1 MPVPFKIY
9 AGFECNLKSVE
20 SDKVLTHK
28 LVCVD
33 DEFTKP
39 IFVFRGKNAAY
50 KFVEAILKDFGY
62 CKKIKKKYFSK
73 KLIMSEEE
81 EQFQL
86 SNTHLLHL

>member
-1 MPVPFKIY
+1 M
-9 AGFECNLKSVE
+9 
-20 SDKVLTHK
+20 KVLTHK

-33 DEFTKP
+33 NEFTKP
-39 IFVFRGKNAAY
+39 IFVFRGKNTAY

>member
-1 MPVPFKIY
+1 M
-9 AGFECNLKSVE
+9 
-20 SDKVLTHK
+20 KVLTHK

-39 IFVFRGKNAAY
+39 IFVFRGKNAVY
-50 KFVEAILKDFGY
+50 KFVDAILKEFEY
-62 CKKIKKKYFSK
+62 FKKIKKKYFSQ

>member
-1 MPVPFKIY
+1 M
-9 AGFECNLKSVE
+9 
-20 SDKVLTHK
+20 KVLTHK

-33 DEFTKP
+33 DEFSKP

-50 KFVEAILKDFGY
+50 KFVDAILKEFEY
-62 CKKIKKKYFSK
+62 FKKIKKKYFSQ

>member
-1 MPVPFKIY
+1 M
-9 AGFECNLKSVE
+9 
-20 SDKVLTHK
+20 KVLTHK

-50 KFVEAILKDFGY
+50 KFVDAILKKFEY
-62 CKKIKKKYFSK
+62 FKKIKKKYFSQ

>member
-1 MPVPFKIY
+1 M
-9 AGFECNLKSVE
+9 
-20 SDKVLTHK
+20 KVLTHK

-33 DEFTKP
+33 NEFTKP

-50 KFVEAILKDFGY
+50 KFVDAILKEFEY
-62 CKKIKKKYFSK
+62 FKKIKKKYFSQ

>member
-1 MPVPFKIY
+1 M
-9 AGFECNLKSVE
+9 
-20 SDKVLTHK
+20 KVLTHK
-28 LVCVD
+28 LVRVD

-39 IFVFRGKNAAY
+39 VFVFRGKNAAY